1 MRTTR
6 TTSGARYM
14 SNKDKFDGAAYSG
27 FELTYTGRTGR
38 AARAAMKQRLAE
50 AKKAATPQ
58 PVSVGYVKVNF

>member
-14 SNKDKFDGAAYSG
+14 SDKTKFDGSNYTD

-50 AKKAATPQ
+50 AKAAAISE
-58 PVSVGYVKVNF
+58 PVTAGYVKVNY